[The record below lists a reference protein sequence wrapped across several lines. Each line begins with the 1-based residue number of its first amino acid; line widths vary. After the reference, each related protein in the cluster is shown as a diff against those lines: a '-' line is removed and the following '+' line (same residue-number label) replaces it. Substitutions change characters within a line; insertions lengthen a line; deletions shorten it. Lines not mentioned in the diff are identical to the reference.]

1 MEVWDAYKEDET
13 LAGMDLIRGEKIPEG
28 LYHGVSE
35 IFVLH
40 KDGTVLLM
48 QRDYD
53 KPNYPGLFESGAGG
67 SILKGETFL
76 EGAIRELREET
87 GIDCKDLK
95 SIYSVKSDDTIYKGY
110 LCVVSVDKNSIVLQN
125 GETIAYKW
133 ITKKEFLDFYKSD
146 LFVDVLGNR
155 LSDFIE
161 NCIKE

>member
-13 LAGMDLIRGEKIPEG
+13 LAGIDLIRGEKIPKG

-40 KDGTVLLM
+40 IDGTVLLT
-48 QRDYD
+48 QRDYN
-53 KPNYPGLFESGAGG
+53 KPNYPGLFVSGAGG

-87 GIDCKDLK
+87 GIDCKELK
-95 SIYSVKSDDTIYKGY
+95 SIYTITANNTIYKGY
-110 LCVVSVDKNSIVLQN
+110 LCMVSVDKNSIVLQE

-133 ITKKEFLDFYKSD
+133 ITKKEFLDFYKGE
-146 LFVDVLGNR
+146 LFVPVLGNR

-161 NCIKE
+161 NYIKG